1 MVLESHCGIY
11 VDVSVYYLYVCKHHA
26 STFQVQKLH
35 VCMSHS
41 NSEELTIVLCIAK
54 KPAHL
59 SMMVLR
65 YAYLAGPEAIQPAV
79 CAACLS
85 PPNVV

>member
-1 MVLESHCGIY
+1 MILEPHCGIY

-65 YAYLAGPEAIQPAV
+65 YICISSRTRGYTASSV
-79 CAACLS
+79 CS
-85 PPNVV
+85 MFGST

>member
-11 VDVSVYYLYVCKHHA
+11 MDVSVYYLYVCKHHA

-54 KPAHL
+54 KPAHP
-59 SMMVLR
+59 SMMVL
-65 YAYLAGPEAIQPAV
+65 V
-79 CAACLS
+79 CISSRTRGYIASSVCS
-85 PPNVV
+85 MFGST

>member
-1 MVLESHCGIY
+1 MVYTWML
-11 VDVSVYYLYVCKHHA
+11 VLYACKHHA

-65 YAYLAGPEAIQPAV
+65 YAYLAGPKVIQQYV
-79 CAACLS
+79 QHICLYLMLYKR
-85 PPNVV
+85 

>member
-1 MVLESHCGIY
+1 M
-11 VDVSVYYLYVCKHHA
+11 
-26 STFQVQKLH
+26 FQVQKLH

-54 KPAHL
+54 IPAQP

-65 YAYLAGPEAIQPAV
+65 YAYLAGPEVIQPAV
-79 CAACLS
+79 CAACLA
-85 PPNVV
+85 PPNVVREMRFTHTYPIMLITALAI